1 MKDSSKGIRKIVYL
15 KFPPER
21 SGRPVVC
28 NLTRMFDLTFN
39 ILAATILPRAE
50 GRMTLE
56 LIGSEQSYAK
66 GVEYLKEQGIKIEPV
81 AQKISRNE
89 DSCVHCGTC
98 TSLCNTGAL
107 CLDVESRR
115 VLFDSELC
123 SACGMCVKV
132 CPVQAMDVQL
142 EDNGN

>member
-1 MKDSSKGIRKIVYL
+1 MKDASKGVRKIVYL

-28 NLTRMFDLTFN
+28 NLVKMFDLSFN
-39 ILAATILPRAE
+39 ILAAVIGPKAE

-56 LIGSEQSYAK
+56 LIGTEKSYKK
-66 GVEYLKEQGIKIEPV
+66 GVEYLKDQGIKIEPV
-81 AQKISRNE
+81 AQKISRDE

-98 TSLCNTGAL
+98 TSLCPTGAL
-107 CLDVESRR
+107 HLDLETRE
-115 VLFDSELC
+115 VLFDSEIC
-123 SACGMCVKV
+123 SACGMCVKI